1 VQEYADGEEFAVDT
15 VAMDGDIKVVA
26 LWRYRKFSANG
37 APFVYQCTEL
47 VSSAGER
54 ESEIC
59 NYCVDILKAQNLQW
73 GPTHTEIKYTS
84 RFGPALIEINAR
96 WHAQNTFPV
105 MVQCLNVD
113 AVSAALDA
121 YFDPESFR
129 TLPRRPDRLLKHGMI
144 VHLVSYSEGVIREVR
159 HLDLIRSLPSLV
171 LLDMPLDVGDRV
183 SKTVDIR
190 TDSGYVLLCND
201 NNAQLQSDFEYII
214 QLQKTMFDVEDEEE
228 VDHKQDR
235 SDEMDSAIVEE
246 ITRDNFE
253 IGIEVNNMD
262 NMMEVEDIKEDM
274 EGRNEY
280 LNSAS
285 DIEKIDNSIR
295 QLEYD
300 VDEEYVSETRITSF
314 VKGNGAV
321 LLSRL
326 RQVALS
332 AIMKVS
338 ILYLLGSIFVLTFPL
353 FVKAPS

>member
-1 VQEYADGEEFAVDT
+1 
-15 VAMDGDIKVVA
+15 
-26 LWRYRKFSANG
+26 
-37 APFVYQCTEL
+37 
-47 VSSAGER
+47 
-54 ESEIC
+54 
-59 NYCVDILKAQNLQW
+59 
-73 GPTHTEIKYTS
+73 
-84 RFGPALIEINAR
+84 
-96 WHAQNTFPV
+96 
-105 MVQCLNVD
+105 
-113 AVSAALDA
+113 
-121 YFDPESFR
+121 
-129 TLPRRPDRLLKHGMI
+129 
-144 VHLVSYSEGVIREVR
+144 
-159 HLDLIRSLPSLV
+159 
-171 LLDMPLDVGDRV
+171 MPLDVGDRV

>member
-1 VQEYADGEEFAVDT
+1 
-15 VAMDGDIKVVA
+15 
-26 LWRYRKFSANG
+26 
-37 APFVYQCTEL
+37 
-47 VSSAGER
+47 
-54 ESEIC
+54 
-59 NYCVDILKAQNLQW
+59 
-73 GPTHTEIKYTS
+73 
-84 RFGPALIEINAR
+84 
-96 WHAQNTFPV
+96 
-105 MVQCLNVD
+105 
-113 AVSAALDA
+113 
-121 YFDPESFR
+121 
-129 TLPRRPDRLLKHGMI
+129 MI